1 MLQEDYVIRMIRLAV
16 AALATI
22 LGLKQSGS
30 FQQAQ
35 DLIAV
40 TLTQLT
46 GMDDRLLVTLDDASL
61 LAVLSNRQGPDYDRI
76 IIAADLLEEGS
87 DVYHAMGLDQEA
99 RACALRALGL
109 YLETALGPVE
119 YPPGELGQRIEHT
132 LESLGTA
139 PLPVESLYP
148 LWFYLEKSSQYGRAI
163 LTLEELFRQVGGNP
177 ELKEQGLAF
186 FQRLA
191 RLENAALEAG
201 GANRLTVMEKS
212 LQLKVKGKLE

>member
-16 AALATI
+16 AALASI
-22 LGLKQSGS
+22 FGLKQSGS
-30 FQQAQ
+30 YQQAQ

-61 LAVLSNRQGPDYDRI
+61 LAVLSNRQGPDYDRMI
-76 IIAADLLEEGS
+76 IVADLLKEAA
-87 DVYHAMGLDQEA
+87 DVYNDLGLDQEA
-99 RACALRALGL
+99 RPCALRALSL

-119 YPPGELGQRIEHT
+119 YPPADIRQRIDNT
-132 LESLGTA
+132 LESLEKA

-148 LWFYLEKSSQYGRAI
+148 LWFYLEKSGQYGRAI
-163 LTLEELFRQVGGNP
+163 LTLNELFRQAGANS
-177 ELKEQGLAF
+177 ELIEQGLAF

-191 RLENAALEAG
+191 RLDNAALEAG
-201 GANRLTVMEKS
+201 GTNRLTVMEKS
-212 LQLKVKGKLE
+212 LQLKVSGKLD